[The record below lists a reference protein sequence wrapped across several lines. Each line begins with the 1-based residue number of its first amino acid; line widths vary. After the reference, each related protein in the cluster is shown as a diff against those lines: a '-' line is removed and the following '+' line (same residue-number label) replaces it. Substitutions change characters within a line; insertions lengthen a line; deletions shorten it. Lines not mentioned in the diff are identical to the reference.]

1 MVCIFRFVKNQNKI
15 VQGLSK
21 EAKSKRRQRNLV
33 TMKFNFLNWMLETIT
48 ILIVVINPNELMNV
62 IYNFVNSSGTPLV
75 YFLGI
80 EENRKAMKQN
90 LVTKMNVAHKML
102 TPGQDQEQKV
112 DNENK
117 TKTVPENR
125 ESRF

>member
-1 MVCIFRFVKNQNKI
+1 M

-62 IYNFVNSSGTPLV
+62 IYNFVNSCGTPLV

-90 LVTKMNVAHKML
+90 LVKKMNVAHKML
-102 TPGQDQEQKV
+102 TPGQVQEQKV
-112 DNENK
+112 YNENK
-117 TKTVPENR
+117 TKTDPENR

>member
-1 MVCIFRFVKNQNKI
+1 
-15 VQGLSK
+15 
-21 EAKSKRRQRNLV
+21 
-33 TMKFNFLNWMLETIT
+33 MKFNFLNWMLETIT

-62 IYNFVNSSGTPLV
+62 IYNFVNSCGTPFV

-117 TKTVPENR
+117 TKDVLG
-125 ESRF
+125 SGC